1 MSEYK
6 PITSNLAVFSTVGDT
21 TSNTTILASNRQRK
35 GATIVN
41 TSTAILY
48 LRFDGG
54 TATATTGHNVQLAQN
69 DYFEVPFGYTGA
81 ITGIWASDAGGAAN
95 VAEFT

>member
-1 MSEYK
+1 MSEVTLRTAS
-6 PITSNLAVFSTVGDT
+6 ICTFSTVGDAA
-21 TSNTTILASNRQRK
+21 TSTSLLAANAKRR
-35 GATIVN
+35 GASIVN

-48 LRFDGG
+48 VRMDGG

-69 DYFEVPFGYTGA
+69 DYFEIPAGYTGA

-95 VAEFT
+95 MAEYS